1 MVGTHV
7 VTGSFRIPWPKTWTT
22 RTNNLLI
29 LPLRNKFQGALSGT
43 GKKQAQPRNISS
55 EGSTSMKYYWGRF
68 HELSQI
74 GSMAAHPRYP
84 NTALSGGIWSIL
96 DVYRVIITTW
106 TSKTL
111 HAETHIYCSSKRR
124 YSIHQLQHPPSSR
137 SQNSSSNR
145 ALKKNRFH
153 SKLPR
158 LLDIWRLKRLFSTGK
173 VLKQNGSQEVHSYQ
187 ASCKRTTTVDG
198 RNPAPVDRQFIP

>member
-1 MVGTHV
+1 MSLVKLAVWQLTLDIQ
-7 VTGSFRIPWPKTWTT
+7 T
-22 RTNNLLI
+22 
-29 LPLRNKFQGALSGT
+29 LPCQES
-43 GKKQAQPRNISS
+43 
-55 EGSTSMKYYWGRF
+55 
-68 HELSQI
+68 
-74 GSMAAHPRYP
+74 
-84 NTALSGGIWSIL
+84 IWSIL
-96 DVYRVIITTW
+96 DVHKVITTW
-106 TSKTL
+106 TSKNL
-111 HAETHIYCSSKRR
+111 HAETHIFCSSKRR
-124 YSIHQLQHPPSSR
+124 YSIHQLQHPLSSR

-187 ASCKRTTTVDG
+187 ASFKRTTTVDG